1 MKKWFRRGTRGSSD
15 TYPISTEGAFFCV
28 ASFLWLAGI
37 VWLTKQAT
45 TVISVIASIGIPT
58 VVFFVITY
66 FVMKDRTER

>member
-1 MKKWFRRGTRGSSD
+1 MSADSHL
-15 TYPISTEGAFFCV
+15 ISTEVAFLFV

-37 VWLTKQAT
+37 VCLTKQAT